1 MKQLIN
7 KLKGK
12 LSPPRY
18 LDASTEEGFL
28 LWPDTAS
35 APQEKVRMSGS
46 ERLVTEVH
54 RPAVVYYPAVTGG
67 AAADAHG
74 VTGAAMIIAPGGSH
88 RELWIDHEG
97 HAPARWLS
105 ERGIAAFVLKY
116 RLGAAAGSPY
126 SVETH
131 ALADILRAVRYVR
144 SRAVE
149 WGIDAGRVGVMGF
162 SAGGELA
169 ALAAMRY
176 DRPPLLTGD
185 AIDREP
191 SRPDFQILV
200 YPSNPD
206 QYIVTRQSPP
216 AFICGGYQD
225 CAEITVE
232 CAKLFVRFKEKNI
245 PAELHIYANAGHG
258 FGFREENKGGI
269 ADTPQR
275 LYDWLGDSGLL
286 GR

>member
-1 MKQLIN
+1 
-7 KLKGK
+7 
-12 LSPPRY
+12 
-18 LDASTEEGFL
+18 
-28 LWPDTAS
+28 
-35 APQEKVRMSGS
+35 MSGP

-54 RPAVVYYPAVTGG
+54 RPSIVYYPATAGKG
-67 AAADAHG
+67 AVGDSAGKGAVGDSVDKA
-74 VTGAAMIIAPGGSH
+74 TGAAVIIAPGGSH

-131 ALADILRAVRYVR
+131 ALADILRAIRYVR
-144 SRAVE
+144 SRAGE

-176 DRPPLLTGD
+176 DAPPLLTND
-185 AIDREP
+185 AIDRKS
-191 SRPDFQILV
+191 SRPDFQVLV

-206 QYIVTRQSPP
+206 QYVVTRQSPP

-225 CAEITVE
+225 CADITVE
-232 CAKLFVRFKEKNI
+232 CAKLFIRFKEKGI
-245 PAELHIYANAGHG
+245 PAELHLYGNAGHG
-258 FGFREENKGGI
+258 FGFRADNKGSL
-269 ADTPQR
+269 ADWPQR